1 MVSLTHLTYKTQK
14 KIHRKKPC
22 GSPDASNEL
31 PVVGAV
37 VPKAASKLG
46 CSKLV

>member
-1 MVSLTHLTYKTQK
+1 MPLTHLTHKTRK
-14 KIHRKKPC
+14 KIHRKKPFD
-22 GSPDASNEL
+22 SPDASNEL

-46 CSKLV
+46 CNKLV